1 MRLLFAA
8 LTVLGIVASTLFLTG
23 QASAQRV
30 CTSHEAATTQLEKQ
44 VNERVAGRGLANRG
58 KAMIELFVSEKGS
71 WTVVISD
78 PKGRSCVLATGD
90 NWQQVPLLVG
100 DPA

>member
-1 MRLLFAA
+1 MRTLFAA
-8 LTVLGIVASTLFLTG
+8 LAVLGIVAATLSLAG

-30 CTSHEAATTQLEKQ
+30 CASHEAATMQLEKQ
-44 VNERVAGRGLANRG
+44 FNERVAGRGLANRG

-71 WTVVISD
+71 WTVVISE
-78 PKGRSCVLATGD
+78 PNGRSCVLATGD
-90 NWQQVPLLVG
+90 SWQQVPLLVG